1 MSLAP
6 KKIKKILLVEDERLA
21 RIVNKML
28 LEELGYRLDIAEN
41 GQQAFDMSQST
52 DYSLIFMDIGL
63 PDISGIEVT
72 LRIRRCEKARRTP
85 IVALTAFMQADLEEK
100 CLAAG
105 MDQVLTKPTAAATL
119 QQTITQLAA

>member
-1 MSLAP
+1 MPVAP
-6 KKIKKILLVEDERLA
+6 KMVKKILLVEDERIA
-21 RIVNKML
+21 QIVNRML

-41 GQQAFDMSQST
+41 GQQAFDMVQNN

-63 PDISGIEVT
+63 PDTDGIEVT
-72 LRIRRCEKARRTP
+72 LKIRRCEKARRIP

-105 MDQVLTKPTAAATL
+105 MDQVLTKPTAAAAL
-119 QQTITQLAA
+119 QQAITQLAA